1 MRICW
6 KPLLLLAAAPCWL
19 APLPASADLVR
30 LKSGGE
36 LRGKVVKTADGES
49 VTVATDSGARV
60 TVAAAAV
67 EFVTPR
73 SATIEEYESRARRT
87 PDAVPDQLELAEWCR
102 LKGLTSQRM
111 QHLQRVIELEPD
123 HEKARAA
130 LGHIWQEGQ
139 WVDQDEMMAGKG
151 YVKYKG
157 KYITTLE
164 MELIEKTEEEVEA
177 EKAWYPRI
185 RLWVNWLKGSHQGRQ
200 AEALVNLQGV
210 TDPNACPAV
219 VKFLVNDDANVML
232 RQLAVQV
239 LSQPGGP
246 KPVVGLTR
254 LAVLDPLPELRK
266 AALDAL
272 KPDQYATAQPYLLRD
287 LRHKQNVVVCRA
299 AAALER
305 VGDDEAVIPL
315 IQALMTTHQY
325 TVRVPVAQMS
335 VALGS
340 NGAIG
345 GSSGSSLPP
354 DIEAGLRTGQYPNGV
369 IVLNGPGPPPEA
381 ATRVVTV
388 NYTHQNAE
396 VLSAL
401 QKLTGTNFGFDR
413 RTWRLYWNA
422 EKAGVGKIPV
432 SPVPK

>member
-1 MRICW
+1 MRTCA
-6 KPLLLLAAAPCWL
+6 KPLLLIVATAGWLIPQLAR
-19 APLPASADLVR
+19 ADLVR

-36 LRGKVVKTADGES
+36 LRGRIVKAADES
-49 VTVATDSGARV
+49 VLTVETESGAEV

-67 EFVTPR
+67 EFVTLR

-87 PDAVPDQLELAEWCR
+87 LASVPDQLGLAEWCR
-102 LKGLTSQRM
+102 QKGLTAQRLE
-111 QHLQRVIELEPD
+111 HLERVIELEPD
-123 HEKARAA
+123 HEKARLA
-130 LGHIWQEGQ
+130 LGHTWHEGQ
-139 WVDQDEMMAGKG
+139 WVDRDEMMAAKG

-164 MELIEKTEEEVEA
+164 MELIEKTEEEVAA
-177 EKAWYPRI
+177 EKAWFPKI
-185 RLWVNWLKGSHQGRQ
+185 RLWANWLKGSQFERQ
-200 AEALVNLQGV
+200 ADAIANLQGV

-219 VKFLVNDDANVML
+219 VRFLAEDNSPVL

-246 KPVVGLTR
+246 KPVVGLTK
-254 LAVLDPLPELRK
+254 LLVLDPVPELRR
-266 AALDAL
+266 AALDAI
-272 KPDQYATAQPYLLRD
+272 KPEQYPMAQPYLLRD

-305 VGDDEAVIPL
+305 IGDDQAVTPL
-315 IQALMTTHQY
+315 IQALLTTHQY
-325 TVRVPVAQMS
+325 TIRVPVAQTGVS
-335 VALGS
+335 LGS
-340 NGAIG
+340 NGSIG

-354 DIEAGLRTGQYPNGV
+354 EIEAGLRTGQYPNGV
-369 IVLNGPGPPPEA
+369 IVLNGPGAPLEA
-381 ATRVVTV
+381 RTRLVTV

-401 QKLTGTNFGFDR
+401 QKLTGSNFGFDR

-422 EKAGVGKIPV
+422 EKSGVGKIPV